1 MTDNKVSF
9 DTVIVGLGKT
19 GLSCARYLQRQ
30 GGSFAVTDNRDLP
43 PELVQ
48 FKQEFPQASL
58 AAGRFD
64 ETLIL
69 NAGEIL
75 LSPGVPLEEPV
86 IEKAIAKGIPVSGDV
101 EIFCRE
107 AQAPIVAIT
116 GSNGK
121 STVASLLYEMAI
133 QAGMKVQL
141 GGNIGTPVLD
151 LLKEATPDLYVL
163 ELSSFQL
170 ELTRSLNA
178 TASVVLNVT
187 EDHMDRYASLEDYAA
202 AKSGIYA
209 GNGCM
214 IINLDDAHVTGM
226 LDPGRRHICF
236 TRAEPDS
243 DQFGLKEMNGS
254 VWLMQGST
262 RLLDSNELKIRG
274 RHNYLNALAALA
286 LGQAIA
292 LPMDAMLKAL
302 RKFRGL
308 PHRCEFVRSINGVDW
323 YNDSKGTNVGASCA
337 AIESLAGHSNVILI
351 VGGEGKDAD
360 FSPLLASVTGRVKLA
375 ITIGR
380 DGPVIR
386 ELLQDSVKVV
396 PAASMEE
403 AVMLAHQQADAGD
416 VVLLSPA
423 CASLDMF
430 TDYADRGRCFEKVV
444 NLLEVT
450 E

>member
-1 MTDNKVSF
+1 MTDNKESF
-9 DTVIVGLGKT
+9 ATVIVGLGKT

-30 GGSFAVTDNRDLP
+30 GSGFAVSDNRDLP
-43 PELVQ
+43 PQLVP
-48 FKQEFPQASL
+48 FKQEFPQARL
-58 AAGRFD
+58 AAGGFD
-64 ETLIL
+64 ESLIL
-69 NAGEIL
+69 NAGQIL
-75 LSPGVPLEEPV
+75 LSPGVSLEEPV
-86 IEKAIAKGIPVSGDV
+86 IKKAIAKGIEVSGDV
-101 EIFCRE
+101 EIFSRE
-107 AQAPIVAIT
+107 ARVPIVAVT

-121 STVASLLYEMAI
+121 STVASLLFEMAM
-133 QAGMKVQL
+133 QAGIKVQL

-151 LLKEATPDLYVL
+151 LLMQATPDLYVL

-178 TASVVLNVT
+178 TASAVLNVT
-187 EDHMDRYASLEDYAA
+187 EDHMDRYASLANYAA
-202 AKSGIYA
+202 AKSGIYT

-254 VWLMQGST
+254 VWLMQGSM
-262 RLLDSNELKIRG
+262 RLLDSKELKIRG
-274 RHNYLNALAALA
+274 QHNYLNALAALA

-302 RKFRGL
+302 REFRGL

-337 AIESLAGHSNVILI
+337 AIESFAGHRNLILI
-351 VGGEGKDAD
+351 AGGEGKNAD
-360 FSPLLASVTGRVKLA
+360 FSPLLSSVRERVKLA

-380 DGPVIR
+380 DGPAIR
-386 ELLQDSVKVV
+386 KLLQDTVKVV

-403 AVMLAHQQADAGD
+403 AVMLAHQHADAGD

-423 CASLDMF
+423 CASQDMF
-430 TDYADRGRCFEKVV
+430 TDYADRGHCFINAV